1 MKEFDESLNTAVF
14 TTKYVM
20 QDKHTITFVSHDL
33 EDGAWQFL
41 SNDQP
46 ENNEGMAMLVSL
58 KEIIDQDPS
67 ILEVSDLPIGYVATR
82 QSKKDNWERQKE

>member
-1 MKEFDESLNTAVF
+1 MKEFDESLYTAVF
-14 TTKYVM
+14 TTKFVM

-67 ILEVSDLPIGYVATR
+67 ILEVSDLPIGYIATR